1 MPTSPS
7 YRLWMGVG
15 SRKTSV
21 GFVHIGNR
29 FVKEI
34 QLKDTPSSEVGLN
47 FLRVLVKLATN
58 LQISLDSCPHP
69 VDVQKKCVVSIER
82 IQLIKCHSKVS

>member
-21 GFVHIGNR
+21 GFVHIGNG

-34 QLKDTPSSEVGLN
+34 QPKDTPSSEGGLN

-58 LQISLDSCPHP
+58 LQISLC
-69 VDVQKKCVVSIER
+69 KKIKRKKLLTQVN
-82 IQLIKCHSKVS
+82 LIL

>member
-7 YRLWMGVG
+7 YRLWMGAVE
-15 SRKTSV
+15 KTSV
-21 GFVHIGNR
+21 SFVHIGNG

-34 QLKDTPSSEVGLN
+34 QPKDTPSSEGGLN

-58 LQISLDSCPHP
+58 LQISLC
-69 VDVQKKCVVSIER
+69 KKIKRKKLLTQVN
-82 IQLIKCHSKVS
+82 LIL